1 MQPMRSRAR
10 CLALGLLLAG
20 CGGGEPVAPT
30 PADARSLIQQAQE
43 VAGTGATP
51 EAAAL
56 LEQALELEPTHVGA
70 WHRLGEMRVLS
81 GLPGALEALDRAAA
95 LGLDSARFHQTR
107 GEALEAEGRDR
118 EAALAFVA
126 ALEREPSRGEA
137 WFRLAQTQRRL
148 GQELDADASLAEFER
163 LKLAGQRVA
172 QLEAA
177 AAAAP
182 RDARVAAAAAT
193 ARLDLFDLAGA
204 SRWVDRAFE
213 IDGDSAE
220 AHQAA
225 GRLAAAQGD
234 PVTAEVHFELVIQSS
249 EYDPRPWMELAQLS
263 LAAGE
268 RELARERS
276 LEATRRAEADPSVF
290 LAHARV
296 LAALDDLVGAVG
308 ACDDALLRDNE
319 SAEASTLRAFLLER
333 IREQEG
339 R

>member
-1 MQPMRSRAR
+1 MSRTP
-10 CLALGLLLAG
+10 LWLTLFLAG
-20 CGGGEPVAPT
+20 CGGGDAPGPAE
-30 PADARSLIQQAQE
+30 PADARTLIQRAQQ
-43 VAGTGATP
+43 VAGTGDTP

-56 LEQALELEPTHVGA
+56 LEQALALDPSHAGA

-107 GEALEAEGRDR
+107 GEALEAEGQDR

-126 ALEREPSRGEA
+126 ALEREPIRGEA

-148 GQELDADASLAEFER
+148 GQDLDADASLAEFER
-163 LKLAGQRVA
+163 LKLAEQRAV

-182 RDARVAAAAAT
+182 GDPRVAAAAAT
-193 ARLDLFDLAGA
+193 ARLELLDLAGA

-213 IDGDSAE
+213 LDGDSAE

-225 GRLAAAQGD
+225 GRLAALQGD
-234 PVTAEVHFELVIQSS
+234 PVTAEVHFELVIASS
-249 EYDPRPWMELAQLS
+249 EHDPRPWMELALLS
-263 LAAGE
+263 LAAGDSA
-268 RELARERS
+268 LARERS

-308 ACDDALLRDNE
+308 ACDDALLRDNG
-319 SAEASTLRAFLLER
+319 SAEAASLRTALLEQ
-333 IREQEG
+333 IRQREG